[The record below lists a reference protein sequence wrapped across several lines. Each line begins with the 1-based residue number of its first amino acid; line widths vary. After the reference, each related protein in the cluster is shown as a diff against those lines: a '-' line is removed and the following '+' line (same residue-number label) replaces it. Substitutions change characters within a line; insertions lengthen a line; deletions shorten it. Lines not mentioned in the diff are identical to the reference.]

1 MKTKKIGGYD
11 DYTDYY
17 EPYEERKGKIKRV
30 SSEHRPR
37 REIKNWEKA
46 WRDHTDDF
54 DERDEFYEKH
64 SLKR

>member
-1 MKTKKIGGYD
+1 MKSVQKSLD
-11 DYTDYY
+11 DFSTGDY
-17 EPYEERKGKIKRV
+17 EWYEERKGKIKRV

-46 WRDHTDDF
+46 WRDHTEDF